1 MVTDAASEAALLAA
15 AWAARERA
23 YAPYSGFA
31 VGAAVESADGA
42 IFAGCNVENASY
54 GLTICAERVAIAQA
68 IAAGSR
74 QLRRMVVVTDTP
86 QPTPPCGACR
96 QWLWEL
102 MPTAEVILATPA
114 GVCMRLKVLDLLPY
128 AFDPRQ
134 LSNTVWSFD
143 GSADES
149 GTE

>member
-1 MVTDAASEAALLAA
+1 MNVASTSEDALLAA
-15 AWAARERA
+15 AWAAREGA

-31 VGAAVESADGA
+31 VGAAVESAEGA

-54 GLTICAERVAIAQA
+54 GLTLCAERAAIAHA

-74 QLRRMVVVTDTP
+74 QFRRIVIVTDTP

-102 MPTAEVILATPA
+102 MPLAEVLLATRG
-114 GVCMRLKVLDLLPY
+114 GVCMRLKVAELLPW
-128 AFDPRQ
+128 AFDHHQ
-134 LSNTVWSFD
+134 LPGNVQQ
-143 GSADES
+143 SAALE
-149 GTE
+149 GR